1 MNRSLNDQN
10 YLLNREEKYSSF
22 TDKALKNKSET
33 SDSLKLLLQSVKQDF
48 NNRMIKNQMRVNEN

>member
-1 MNRSLNDQN
+1 
-10 YLLNREEKYSSF
+10 LNREEKYSSF